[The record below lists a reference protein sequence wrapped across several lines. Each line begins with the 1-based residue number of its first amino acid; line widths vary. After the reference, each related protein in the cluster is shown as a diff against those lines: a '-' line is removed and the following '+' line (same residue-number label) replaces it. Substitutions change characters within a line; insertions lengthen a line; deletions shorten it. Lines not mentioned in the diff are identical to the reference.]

1 MKQIRYWIE
10 HLTLLS
16 LHGFCK
22 ILPWA
27 TTSNLFGWIARTIG
41 THMAMNRK
49 AVRHIRAALQCDETT
64 ANTVARDHWNNLGR
78 VMAEFP
84 HLKNI
89 AENHVEFRGEK
100 HLKSLKD
107 DNICG
112 ILFGAH
118 IGNWEVIPHALL
130 HHFDLAMH
138 PVYRAPNNPMVDK
151 RLHKYRS
158 PDGRL
163 TPYSKSRKG
172 MVGMVKALKSGEHLG
187 LLIDQKYNEGVDA
200 PFFGMNARTGTA
212 FIELSQK
219 YKCPLVPIRCIREEG
234 KFIIE
239 ASAPI
244 ETQNRDTMDVLS
256 EAHTILENWIKEN
269 PSQWLWVH
277 KRWKA
282 EELRDVT

>member
-1 MKQIRYWIE
+1 MKKIRYWLE
-10 HLTLLS
+10 HIFLLC
-16 LHGFCK
+16 LHGLCRIF
-22 ILPWA
+22 PWHVA
-27 TTSNLFGWIARTIG
+27 SNMFGRVAKFLG
-41 THMAMNRK
+41 SHMAMNRK

-64 ANTVARDHWNNLGR
+64 ANTIALGHWDNLGR

-89 AENHVEFRGEK
+89 AENYIEFRGEE
-100 HLKSLKD
+100 HLRALKD
-107 DNICG
+107 DNQCG

-163 TPYSKSRKG
+163 VPYSKSRQG

-219 YKCPLVPIRCIREEG
+219 YKCPLVPIRCIRENK

-244 ETQNRDTMDVLS
+244 QTQDRDTMDVLN
-256 EAHTILENWIKEN
+256 EAHTILEGWIEEH